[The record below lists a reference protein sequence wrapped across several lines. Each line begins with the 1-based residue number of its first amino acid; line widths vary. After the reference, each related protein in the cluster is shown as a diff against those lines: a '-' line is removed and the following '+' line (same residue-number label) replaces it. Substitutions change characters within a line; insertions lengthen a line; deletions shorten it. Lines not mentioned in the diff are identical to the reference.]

1 MNDQLNFLA
10 IGWKKKVLKSER
22 FLKEMNAVVPW
33 KQLAVL
39 VEPHYADGRISGLYH
54 KIHLVPFGEY
64 VPLRKILSVLKYL
77 MPIGGSFGL
86 DWR

>member
-1 MNDQLNFLA
+1 M
-10 IGWKKKVLKSER
+10 
-22 FLKEMNAVVPW
+22 
-33 KQLAVL
+33 
-39 VEPHYADGRISGLYH
+39 GLYH